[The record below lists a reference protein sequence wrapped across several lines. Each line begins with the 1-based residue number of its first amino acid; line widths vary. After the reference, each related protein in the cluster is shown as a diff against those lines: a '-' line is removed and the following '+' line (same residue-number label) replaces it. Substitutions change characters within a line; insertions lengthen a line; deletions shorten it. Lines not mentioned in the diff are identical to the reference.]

1 MRPYPINTVSIVI
14 PVYNEEQSL
23 PELLRRTEAACAQL
37 SQKYEIVLV
46 DDGSRDTS
54 ADILQDAAERP
65 GSPVVAV
72 ILNRNYGQHAAIMAG
87 FEQCIGDLVIT
98 LDADLQN
105 PPEEIP
111 RLVEQAA
118 LGYDVVGTVRNN
130 RQDSALR
137 RWPSKLINLAV
148 QRSTGVAMS
157 DYGCMLRA
165 YRRSVVDAMLA
176 CRERSTFI
184 PILANS
190 FARHTTEVLVQHAER
205 EHGDSKYSPMRLIS
219 LMFDLVTCM
228 TTTPLRLLS
237 VVGIGMAALGVL
249 FALAL
254 IVLRMIYGA
263 AWSGHGTFVLFA
275 VLFVFTGGQF
285 IGMGLLGEYLGRMYS
300 DVRARPRFFIEKV
313 LRSNDPVGT
322 DSEPHPETSISI
334 SSSKA
339 AS

>member
-1 MRPYPINTVSIVI
+1 MRPYPIHCVSIVI
-14 PVYNEEQSL
+14 PVYNEQQSL
-23 PELLRRTEAACAQL
+23 PELLRRTEAACARL
-37 SQKYEIVLV
+37 RHDYEIVLV
-46 DDGSRDTS
+46 DDGSRDQS
-54 ADILQDAAERP
+54 AEILQQAAERD
-65 GSPVVAV
+65 GSRVVAV

-87 FEQCIGDLVIT
+87 FEHCKGDVIVT

-111 RLVEQAA
+111 RLIALAEQ
-118 LGYDVVGTVRNN
+118 GYDVVGTVRNN
-130 RQDSALR
+130 RQDSAWR

-165 YRRSVVDAMLA
+165 YRRTIVDAMLA

-190 FARHTTEVLVQHAER
+190 FARHTTEVLVEHAER
-205 EHGDSKYSPMRLIS
+205 EHGDSKYSPMRLIN
-219 LMFDLVTCM
+219 LMFDLITCM

-237 VVGIGMAALGVL
+237 IVGFSMAFLGLL
-249 FALAL
+249 FAVML
-254 IVLRMIYGA
+254 IVLRLIFGA
-263 AWSGHGTFVLFA
+263 PWAENGTFVLFA

-313 LRSNDPVGT
+313 VRSSTETTT
-322 DSEPHPETSISI
+322 DRVD
-334 SSSKA
+334 SS
-339 AS
+339 ASPYLNKVAP